1 MFLAGVYAGHK
12 SPTSMYEIPSSEISA
27 VMKEGKGDAIF
38 WLWEEAGS

>member
-12 SPTSMYEIPSSEISA
+12 SPKRMYEVPSSENSA
-27 VMKEGKGDAIF
+27 VMKEGKADAIF